1 MWLRFTDVEIGTKT
15 IQMRKDL
22 AKGQSYET
30 VVENT
35 GYSGGN
41 GIAAECGNRD
51 SESEIIFG
59 NSQFVVHTPM
69 VFVLDNPAVS
79 DSVSAGVFTRRK
91 VFLTVVLFV
100 LELTAAIAN
109 SVLLVFRTTPF
120 TASDLRLMKYAATL
134 LTTYLTWWQIILM
147 AAAAVAAILFCV
159 LALAKGTGGSAES
172 KPYRVR
178 LCGCCN
184 HAGNL
189 GNVEFFS
196 CLRPCGTSFWKH
208 RPGLQGLWS
217 GVLFCQLSVEYRD

>member
-1 MWLRFTDVEIGTKT
+1 MFLVIGF
-15 IQMRKDL
+15 
-22 AKGQSYET
+22 A
-30 VVENT
+30 
-35 GYSGGN
+35 
-41 GIAAECGNRD
+41 
-51 SESEIIFG
+51 
-59 NSQFVVHTPM
+59 
-69 VFVLDNPAVS
+69 
-79 DSVSAGVFTRRK
+79 
-91 VFLTVVLFV
+91 
-100 LELTAAIAN
+100 AAIIN

-120 TASDLRLMKYAATL
+120 TAADLRLVKYAATL

-147 AAAAVAAILFCV
+147 AAAAVAAIL
-159 LALAKGTGGSAES
+159 LRAALAKGTGGSAES

-208 RPGLQGLWS
+208 RPGLKGLWS